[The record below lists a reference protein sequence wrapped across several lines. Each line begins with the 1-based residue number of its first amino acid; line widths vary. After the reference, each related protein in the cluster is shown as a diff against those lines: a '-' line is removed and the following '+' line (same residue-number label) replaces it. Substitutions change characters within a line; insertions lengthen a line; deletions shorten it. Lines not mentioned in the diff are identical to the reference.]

1 MKKQFYLENIE
12 SSSVIKKIEFDIS
25 MKLPDLNYRINKETY
40 VLTLDFTDDFYQE
53 DLNQVLDII
62 KANGPNIEI
71 SEKEQLPAY
80 RKVLIL
86 EGLDCANCAA
96 KIERIAKRNIDHEF
110 IVVDF
115 ATARFI
121 IETSNVEVINNISK
135 LVQDISSSVDASI
148 VVTTKTEQSQK
159 SNENIKISK
168 WEKISFISGVVLFAI
183 GVIVKYSLLSFG
195 IIVPPQFVIL
205 AYVVAYI
212 LLGKDVIF
220 SAFNNI
226 ISGRVFDEKFLMTLA
241 TVVAL
246 SIGFY
251 EEAVSVMIFYK
262 IGELCQEYAV
272 NRSRKSIAS
281 LLDIK
286 PSFANLFVNGD
297 IVEVDPLEVVVG
309 DIILVKAGER
319 IPVDGRVIDGEA
331 SLDASALT
339 GESKYIDVGIN
350 DKVISGA
357 ISTNGT
363 LKIKVEKIYADSTVS
378 QILQMVENASSLKS
392 KSENMI
398 SKLAKYYT
406 PIVCISA
413 LLWALS
419 PYLLKANP
427 VWEDF
432 QSSIYAAMIFLVAS
446 CPCALVI
453 SIPLGFFGGIGGA
466 SRHGILVKGSNY
478 LEALANVGSI
488 VFDKTGTLTKG
499 MFKVDKVVALKGTN
513 DDLLEMAAYC
523 EMTSNHPIA
532 KSIVSE
538 YGKEKI
544 VSSRIRINPKTVK
557 FGNRIFLDDDDIAVG
572 NDTFLQKLKIKTN
585 FIESDGVVVYVVKN
599 MELLGYI
606 IIKDEVRE
614 EAKATIETLKKMG
627 ISVAMVTGDKEIEAK
642 KVAGEVGIDT
652 IYFNMMPI
660 DKVKKLRSLRRGLSD
675 KKKQIFVGDGINDAP
690 VLSSADVGIAM
701 GGLGSDAAI
710 KVADV
715 VLMNDDLSKLPTAIR
730 IARKTKV
737 IVIQNI
743 LLALIVK
750 LIVLVLAP
758 LGISHMWEAIFAD
771 VGVSLIAII
780 NSLRAANIKM
790 SKHL

>member
-1 MKKQFYLENIE
+1 MKKKFYLENIE
-12 SSSVIKKIEFDIS
+12 SSSVIRKIEFDIS
-25 MKLPDLNYRINKETY
+25 LKLPDLNYRINKDTY
-40 VLTLDFTDDFYQE
+40 VLTLEFEDEFYQD

-62 KANGPNIEI
+62 KSNGPNIEI

-121 IETSNVEVINNISK
+121 IETSNVEVINNITK
-135 LVQDISSSVDASI
+135 QVQDIASSVDASI
-148 VVTTKTEQSQK
+148 VVTTKTEQNQK
-159 SNENIKISK
+159 TNENIKIAK
-168 WEKISFISGVVLFAI
+168 WEKISFISGVLLFAI

-195 IIVPPQFVIL
+195 IIIPSQFVIL

-220 SAFNNI
+220 SAFHNI

-286 PSFANLFVNGD
+286 PSYANLYVNGD

-339 GESKYIDVGIN
+339 GESKYIDVGVN

-363 LKIKVEKIYADSTVS
+363 LKIKVDKIYADSTVS

-419 PYLLKANP
+419 PYLLKSNP
-427 VWEDF
+427 VWGDF
-432 QSSIYAAMIFLVAS
+432 QTSIYAAMIFLVAS

-466 SRHGILVKGSNY
+466 SRHGILIKGSNY

-499 MFKVDKVVALKGTN
+499 MFKVYKVVALKGTN
-513 DDLLEMAAYC
+513 EDLLEMAAYC

-532 KSIVSE
+532 KSIISE

-544 VSSRIRINPKTVK
+544 VSSRIKINPKTVK
-557 FGNRIFLDDDDIAVG
+557 FGNCIYLDDDEIAVG
-572 NDTFLQKLKIKTN
+572 NDTFLQKLKIKVKPVD
-585 FIESDGVVVYVVKN
+585 SDGVVVYVVKN

-606 IIKDEVRE
+606 IIKDEVRP
-614 EAKATIETLKKMG
+614 EAKATIDTLKKMG
-627 ISVAMVTGDKEIEAK
+627 ISVAMVTGDKEIEAR
-642 KVAGEVGIDT
+642 KVASEVGIDT
-652 IYFNMMPI
+652 IYFDMMPV
-660 DKVKKLRSLRRGLSD
+660 DKVKKLRSLRKGLPEN
-675 KKKQIFVGDGINDAP
+675 KKQIFVGDGINDAP

-715 VLMNDDLSKLPTAIR
+715 VLMNDDLSKLPSAIR
-730 IARKTKV
+730 IARKTKK